1 MLDGIEQPADGMPCC
16 GVAEIVGGDVQIDL
30 RAGDQPMAEQIAGG
44 HQGDFRADQ
53 VSRKSVP
60 QPMRGEW
67 KADAAALTPGAHA
80 FVNAATRERASET
93 RAKKRRDGERRA
105 AGLRVGSEYL

>member
-30 RAGDQPMAEQIAGG
+30 RAGDQPMAEQIADG
-44 HQGDFRADQ
+44 HQTNFRAHQ

-60 QPMRGEW
+60 QPMRGER
-67 KADAAALTPGAHA
+67 KSDAAALTPGKHA

-93 RAKKRRDGERRA
+93 RAKEGPGREGWA
-105 AGLRVGSEYL
+105 ADLREAWED